1 MDGNYKHRKTMK
13 KRILYYIWMACAA
26 VLLHS
31 CEDVETH
38 KPYGDGSGHAPG
50 TVQVTSYEQIP
61 GGVTLKFIAPTDED
75 LLYIKI
81 KYTLDNGKEMEA
93 RASLYTDETTIEGFG
108 NTNPKKLVISAVNK
122 MEKEGEAIIAE
133 IVPGKPAYLTAIE
146 EIEVNPT
153 FGGIYIHTTNGGR
166 NYLIFDVST
175 KDSKGNWNIEHTE
188 YTSVKNIGFTLRG
201 FSAEPH
207 DFKVRVR
214 DLYDNQSE
222 EYLTTLTPLYE
233 EKLDLTKFKTFYLA
247 NDIKMDNAGH
257 TLESLF
263 NGDHGLN
270 SWNYAHGYDFNPSE
284 FPVWFTF
291 DMGQTA
297 QLSRFTSWQRSMGGS
312 YYYRAGAIKE
322 WEVWGRSDLPSS
334 DGSWDGWT
342 KLADCESIKP
352 SGWPAGS
359 NSEEDI
365 TYASKGE
372 EFEFPADIPPVRY
385 IRFKILSTHDGAG
398 LVVMQQLWFYGTPI
412 Q

>member
-93 RASLYTDETTIEGFG
+93 RASLYT
-108 NTNPKKLVISAVNK
+108 
-122 MEKEGEAIIAE
+122 
-133 IVPGKPAYLTAIE
+133 
-146 EIEVNPT
+146 EVNPT

-175 KDSKGNWNIEHTE
+175 KDSKGNWNVEHTE

>member
-1 MDGNYKHRKTMK
+1 
-13 KRILYYIWMACAA
+13 
-26 VLLHS
+26 
-31 CEDVETH
+31 
-38 KPYGDGSGHAPG
+38 
-50 TVQVTSYEQIP
+50 
-61 GGVTLKFIAPTDED
+61 
-75 LLYIKI
+75 
-81 KYTLDNGKEMEA
+81 
-93 RASLYTDETTIEGFG
+93 
-108 NTNPKKLVISAVNK
+108 
-122 MEKEGEAIIAE
+122 
-133 IVPGKPAYLTAIE
+133 
-146 EIEVNPT
+146 
-153 FGGIYIHTTNGGR
+153 
-166 NYLIFDVST
+166 
-175 KDSKGNWNIEHTE
+175 
-188 YTSVKNIGFTLRG
+188 
-201 FSAEPH
+201 
-207 DFKVRVR
+207 
-214 DLYDNQSE
+214 
-222 EYLTTLTPLYE
+222 
-233 EKLDLTKFKTFYLA
+233 
-247 NDIKMDNAGH
+247 MDNAG
-257 TLESLF
+257 
-263 NGDHGLN
+263 HGLN

>member
-81 KYTLDNGKEMEA
+81 KYTLDNGKEMES

-122 MEKEGEAIIAE
+122 MEKEGEAIITE

-359 NSEEDI
+359 N
-365 TYASKGE
+365 
-372 EFEFPADIPPVRY
+372 
-385 IRFKILSTHDGAG
+385 
-398 LVVMQQLWFYGTPI
+398 
-412 Q
+412 